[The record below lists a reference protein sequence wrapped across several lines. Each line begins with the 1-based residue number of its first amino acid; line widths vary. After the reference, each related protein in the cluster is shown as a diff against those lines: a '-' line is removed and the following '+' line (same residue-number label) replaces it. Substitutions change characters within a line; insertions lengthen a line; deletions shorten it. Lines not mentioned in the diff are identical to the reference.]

1 MRPTVVSCQGSA
13 QLVTAL
19 ASAATSGNRDLSEPG
34 FLVIH
39 DLASPRG
46 EEETF
51 TRAIRHA
58 AEVVGSWRKILAI
71 PNGEQKQWSSGSLR
85 SELDYA
91 DPATLFLNSFP
102 TAGGRLIRAA
112 FPDARRVVYGDGI
125 GVNFSALYFAPD
137 PATRLLSHTGRVVR
151 AAIAG
156 RPLEAL
162 GVPFADKRI
171 DELHLLLPG
180 LFDEPAPP
188 HVRIQRDTMLALFR
202 RLAFAPSLGIAAVA
216 ERLQAAISESDHTLL
231 LLTSNFS
238 ETGRMTLAAELRGYL
253 SMVRQEHPTS
263 KTCVVIKPHPR
274 DSKRKLA
281 AVTEAVA
288 KECRVLSLTESPASH
303 LPFEAITSAIV
314 EEQPAIRSKLTG
326 LCVST
331 ACLALEYLYGIP
343 CRVGFGEPEALGFTR
358 PWRRQRARHERDLRQ
373 AVVRIRAGEFGNV
386 PQ

>member
-1 MRPTVVSCQGSA
+1 M
-13 QLVTAL
+13 TAL
-19 ASAATSGNRDLSEPG
+19 AAAATLGNWGSSDPG
-34 FLVIH
+34 ILVIH
-39 DLASPRG
+39 DLASPRV

-51 TRAIRHA
+51 AEAIRHA
-58 AEVVGSWRKILAI
+58 AEILGPWRKILAM
-71 PNGEQKQWSSGSLR
+71 PNSQETQWSQARLR
-85 SELDYA
+85 KELNAA
-91 DPATLFLNSFP
+91 DPAALFLNSFP

-112 FPDARRVVYGDGI
+112 FPAARRVVYGDGI
-125 GVNFSALYFAPD
+125 GVNFSASYFAPE
-137 PATRLLSHTGRVVR
+137 PATRLLTHASRAVR
-151 AAIAG
+151 SLFAG

-162 GVPFADKRI
+162 GFPVADRRV

-188 HVRIQRDTMLALFR
+188 HARIHRDTMLGLFR

-216 ERLQAAISESDHTLL
+216 ERLQAAISESDQTLL

-238 ETGRMTLAAELRGYL
+238 ETGRMTNAAELRGYL

-274 DSKRKLA
+274 DSKRKVA

-288 KECRVLSLTESPASH
+288 QECRVLSLTESPASH
-303 LPFEAITSAIV
+303 LPFEAIISAIV

-331 ACLALEYLYGIP
+331 ACLALEHLYGIP